1 MAHKPEVYSEV
12 VGRFFA
18 HRRRPDRPSGT
29 GSWGSCIAP
38 GGGVRSERIHD
49 ADARRSAPG
58 IALIEGG
65 GPAEV
70 TDLAADDKPTVELA
84 ATVFLTWGMRPAVR
98 PKKMAVVPEGGE
110 RHHRQISA
118 PKGGGGAD
126 VLGVGPQGG
135 AGPFAGRH
143 DPEGGEGPVP
153 CPTRRAGRLG
163 GCILLGGGWMHP
175 RVPEARREE
184 EGRGKPLTQSSLP

>member
-65 GPAEV
+65 RPAEV

-98 PKKMAVVPEGGE
+98 PKKN
-110 RHHRQISA
+110 
-118 PKGGGGAD
+118 GGGARGRREAPPPD
-126 VLGVGPQGG
+126 LSAKGRRRRRCVGRRAPGRSGTFRRSSRPRGRRG
-135 AGPFAGRH
+135 AGSVSDPKGR
-143 DPEGGEGPVP
+143 
-153 CPTRRAGRLG
+153 
-163 GCILLGGGWMHP
+163 
-175 RVPEARREE
+175 
-184 EGRGKPLTQSSLP
+184 